1 MMRSVPVVS
10 VLFCLCSAIQ
20 AMAEPKTL
28 TVDDAIRLAQSNNPE
43 LQQVTADV
51 SAAKARLDG
60 ASLLLQDNPTLTAEA
75 GPRDAPSVKQGVE
88 YSFQLL
94 QQVEVAGQRGVRMEA
109 ATAALDATDARLRAL
124 RVDLTARVRERF
136 GRVLAAQQWVDLA
149 TEGLAVARQG
159 LDAVDARFRAGSVP
173 LLELNAA
180 RGELGRATREKA
192 DAERRRAEA
201 LAAFRLLVGLDPLE
215 SIDAKGEPRPE
226 DALPDGQDLV
236 AEALVNRAELEE
248 ARRGVASAEAEAE
261 LAARAWIPSPRL
273 GATYRYEGDT
283 NTTIVLGV
291 VQVDLPVFNR
301 NQAARGATNARVD
314 QLNAAATATERRVEQ
329 EVLTALER
337 VRAARAAAQGYAGD
351 VMKAMQQ
358 NTDLVTES
366 YRAGK
371 IDFLQLVVI
380 RRQAIDT
387 QREYIDVLEELNAAE
402 AELGRAVGRAQ

>member
-1 MMRSVPVVS
+1 MMRSVPVLS

-20 AMAEPKTL
+20 AMAEPRTL
-28 TVDDAIRLAQSNNPE
+28 TVDEAIRLAQSNNPE

-51 SAAKARLDG
+51 SAGKARLDG
-60 ASLLLQDNPTLTAEA
+60 ASLLLQHNPTLTAEA
-75 GPRDAPSVKQGVE
+75 GPRDDPSIKQGVE

-149 TEGLAVARQG
+149 TEGLALAQQG

-192 DAERRRAEA
+192 DAERRRAES
-201 LAAFRLLVGLDPLE
+201 LAAFRLLVGLDPSE

-226 DALPDGQDLV
+226 DALPDGDDLV

>member
-1 MMRSVPVVS
+1 MMRLVPVLG
-10 VLFCLCSAIQ
+10 VLICVGSAIPV
-20 AMAEPKTL
+20 MAEPRTL

-51 SAAKARLDG
+51 SAARARLDG
-60 ASLLLQDNPTLTAEA
+60 ASLLLQSNPTLTAEA
-75 GPRDAPSVKQGVE
+75 GPRDDPSVKRGVE

-94 QQVEVAGQRGVRMEA
+94 QQVEVAGQRGVRMDA
-109 ATAALDATDARLRAL
+109 ATAALDATDARLQAL
-124 RVDLTARVRERF
+124 RVDLTARVRESF
-136 GRVLAAQQWVDLA
+136 GRVLAAQQWVELE
-149 TEGLAVARQG
+149 TEALGVAQQG
-159 LDAVDARFRAGSVP
+159 ADAVDQRFRAGAVP
-173 LLELNAA
+173 SLELNTA
-180 RGELGRATREKA
+180 RGELGRATRDKA

-201 LAAFRLLVGLDPLE
+201 LAAIRLLVGLDPSE
-215 SIDAKGEPRPE
+215 PIDAKGELRQD
-226 DALPDGQDLV
+226 DALPDGEDLV
-236 AEALVNRAELEE
+236 AEALANRAVLEE
-248 ARRGVASAEAEAE
+248 SRRDVASAEAEAE

-314 QLNAAATATERRVEQ
+314 QLKVAAAATERRVKQ

-337 VRAARAAAQGYAGD
+337 VRAARVAAKGYAGD
-351 VMKAMQQ
+351 VVKAMQQ
-358 NTDLVTES
+358 NIDLVTES
-366 YRAGK
+366 YRAGE
-371 IDFLQLVVI
+371 IDFLELLVI

>member
-10 VLFCLCSAIQ
+10 VLICLCSAIQ
-20 AMAEPKTL
+20 AMAEPRTL

-201 LAAFRLLVGLDPLE
+201 LAAFRLLVGLDPSE